1 VYVLLGSMSRV
12 SNCSDHEHFQC
23 SFSELLM
30 EMGFI
35 TYLIVLLVRC
45 LMTLYGLKDDF
56 CALRSKFQAMLQV
69 FTLFSVKL
77 VKLSVTLQ

>member
-1 VYVLLGSMSRV
+1 
-12 SNCSDHEHFQC
+12 
-23 SFSELLM
+23 M

-77 VKLSVTLQ
+77 VKLSITLQ

>member
-1 VYVLLGSMSRV
+1 
-12 SNCSDHEHFQC
+12 
-23 SFSELLM
+23 M

-45 LMTLYGLKDDF
+45 LMTLYGLKNDF
-56 CALRSKFQAMLQV
+56 CDLRSKFQVMLQV

-77 VKLSVTLQ
+77 VKDSVTLQ